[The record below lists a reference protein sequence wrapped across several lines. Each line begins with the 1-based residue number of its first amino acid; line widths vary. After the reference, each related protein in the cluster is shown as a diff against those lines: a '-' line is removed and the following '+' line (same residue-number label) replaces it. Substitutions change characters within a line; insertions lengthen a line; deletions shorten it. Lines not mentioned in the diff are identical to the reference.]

1 MFEVF
6 LVATMACSDA
16 VGVIDRINKHDHMEA
31 AIKAELVEVLQE
43 ATPHCPW
50 DAND

>member
-16 VGVIDRINKHDHMEA
+16 VGVIDRINKHEHMEA
-31 AIKAELVEVLQE
+31 AIREELVEVLQQ
-43 ATPHCPW
+43 ALP
-50 DAND
+50 